1 MHEWLKF
8 KGGEKKRKRKKKDL
22 SGLEEMVLVFGKGN
36 RDAIKWPHQA
46 ISSFKQKIE
55 RD

>member
-1 MHEWLKF
+1 MAEV
-8 KGGEKKRKRKKKDL
+8 KGGRKEKKKKKKKDL